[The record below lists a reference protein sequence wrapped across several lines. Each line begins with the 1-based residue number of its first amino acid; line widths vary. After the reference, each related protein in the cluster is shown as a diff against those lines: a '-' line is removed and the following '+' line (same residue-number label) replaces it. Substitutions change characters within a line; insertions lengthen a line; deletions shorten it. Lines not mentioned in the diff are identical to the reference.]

1 MTYFGCRTEF
11 CSFTHDA
18 MLGLLA
24 LAALG
29 GVISL
34 WSSGLQ
40 LFSVG

>member
-1 MTYFGCRTEF
+1 MTCFRCRTGF
-11 CSFTHDA
+11 CEIAHDA
-18 MLGLLA
+18 LLGLMI

-40 LFSVG
+40 LFSAG